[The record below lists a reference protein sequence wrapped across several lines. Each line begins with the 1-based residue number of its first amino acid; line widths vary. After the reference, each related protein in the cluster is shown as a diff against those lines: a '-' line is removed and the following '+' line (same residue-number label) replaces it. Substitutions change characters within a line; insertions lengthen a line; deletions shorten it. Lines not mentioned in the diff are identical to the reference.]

1 MYVTVSFMN
10 YILATHRYF
19 MEPLTETPHMTR
31 VLIKRYLSFIE
42 RIQNSSKFA
51 PKQLLEIAK
60 NDVRTTTG
68 TNLRKIML
76 LSGRKN
82 IDDLKNIDIDYNKVT
97 KENEWRIDLL
107 KELVDIRQ
115 GDLVLHGVES
125 DEVEKILEYVCTT

>member
-1 MYVTVSFMN
+1 
-10 YILATHRYF
+10 
-19 MEPLTETPHMTR
+19 MTR
-31 VLIKRYLSFIE
+31 ILIKRYLSFIE
-42 RIQNSSKFA
+42 RIQKSSKFA

-76 LSGRKN
+76 LSGRNN

-97 KENEWRIDLL
+97 KENEWRIDIL